1 MLINEHSEFIE
12 MCNICNLQKKK
23 STFSNNSVL
32 ASLLKLLI
40 FLFLMIEKAGQI
52 KVLCKKKTIY
62 QKMNKQ

>member
-12 MCNICNLQKKK
+12 MCNICNLKKK
-23 STFSNNSVL
+23 STFSSNSVL

-52 KVLCKKKTIY
+52 KVLCKK
-62 QKMNKQ
+62 NKKNNISKN